1 MDWPDEVALFETAAA
16 RAHAVLVSPTVGE
29 QWAEPSV
36 LPRLTVGGLAA
47 HLVGVLRVLEHRV
60 LDHRMDDA
68 APDGVPVVDPSVG
81 YGVVRLRS
89 ASDLDEPVFAVVRD
103 RANQMAG
110 RGHAAI
116 VDTFA
121 VSLGQLVARLGDSH
135 PDRHVGSPNA
145 VTATTLRDYLVT
157 RTVELVIH
165 ADDLAESV
173 DVVVAP
179 PGAPI
184 TDLVAGFLLSTVRH
198 RLGDAEFLRA
208 LAGRRPPDVLRAL

>member
-1 MDWPDEVALFETAAA
+1 MNWTGEVALFEKAAA
-16 RAHAVLVSPTVGE
+16 RAQAVLVSPTVGE
-29 QWAEPSV
+29 RWAEPSM

-47 HLVGVLRVLEHRV
+47 HLVGVLRVLERRLEEMVSDEH
-60 LDHRMDDA
+60 
-68 APDGVPVVDPSVG
+68 PVVDPSVG

-103 RANQMAG
+103 MANQMAG
-110 RGHAAI
+110 RGHSAI
-116 VDTFA
+116 VDSFA
-121 VSLGQLVARLGDSH
+121 VSVGRLVARLGDSA

-145 VTATTLRDYLVT
+145 DTVTTLRDYLVT

-173 DVVVAP
+173 DVVVTP

-198 RLGDAEFLRA
+198 RLGDAELLRA